1 MNYYIIVFKN
11 THDAM
16 TADKKLAM
24 KNYKFRI
31 MPTPTL
37 ITQSCGICV
46 RIENDDEINSI
57 IENKEIEFKNIYKRN
72 RIKEVQKCMHL
83 QTGFIQAES
92 CLNFLLKK

>member
-31 MPTPTL
+31 M
-37 ITQSCGICV
+37 C
-46 RIENDDEINSI
+46 
-57 IENKEIEFKNIYKRN
+57 FN
-72 RIKEVQKCMHL
+72 RRFNL
-83 QTGFIQAES
+83 
-92 CLNFLLKK
+92 

>member
-16 TADKKLAM
+16 NAEKKLSEL
-24 KNYKFRI
+24 NYKFRI

-46 RIENDDEINSI
+46 RVENEEVVNNI
-57 IENKEIEFKNIYKRN
+57 IENNIVEFKNIYKRDEAQYALV
-72 RIKEVQKCMHL
+72 K
-83 QTGFIQAES
+83 
-92 CLNFLLKK
+92 

>member
-16 TADKKLAM
+16 TAEKKLSEL
-24 KNYKFRI
+24 NYKFRI

-46 RIENDDEINSI
+46 RIENNIV
-57 IENKEIEFKNIYKRN
+57 EFKNVYKR
-72 RIKEVQKCMHL
+72 E
-83 QTGFIQAES
+83 ES
-92 CLNFLLKK
+92 QYALVK